1 MPLTIPA
8 REATFIKIE
17 SSWGLEMQRSLV
29 TASVVLLLNMAA
41 CTSAQPS
48 DLPLEEEAAEEF
60 LRTAE
65 VIDLRYLE
73 GQALSRPHQAEL
85 SDGNRTVRALF
96 KTINED
102 RDKVKLASG
111 ETITN
116 FKDSYYHE
124 IAAYRLDRLLGLG
137 IVPPCVKRR
146 VGAKQGS
153 MCLWVEGAM
162 TEWERDKEKNISPPD
177 IEGWNQQMHTVRL
190 FLQLTYDFDYLNTRN
205 LLIDKDWKIYKIDSS
220 RSFRNEHKLRD
231 PSELERFSRVVLES
245 LRQLD
250 AEQVHRALKKSLS
263 KAQIKGL
270 LARRDLIIKVAEQ
283 GEAAVLYP

>member
-1 MPLTIPA
+1 MHRVLVSA
-8 REATFIKIE
+8 
-17 SSWGLEMQRSLV
+17 SLV
-29 TASVVLLLNMAA
+29 LVFILAA
-41 CTSAQPS
+41 SAQVPAS
-48 DLPLEEEAAEEF
+48 GLPLEGAEAEEF
-60 LRTAE
+60 LRSAE

-73 GQALSRPHQAEL
+73 GQALTRPQRATL

-102 RDKVKLASG
+102 RAKVKLSNG

-116 FKDSYYHE
+116 FKDSYYNE
-124 IAAYRLDRLLGLG
+124 IAAYKLDRLLGLG
-137 IVPPCVKRR
+137 VVPPCVKRR

-162 TEWERDKEKNISPPD
+162 TEWERDKEKKLRPPD
-177 IEGWNQQMHTVRL
+177 IEAWNRQMHTIRL

-205 LLIDKDWKIYKIDSS
+205 LLIDEDWKIYKIDSS

-231 PSELERFSRVVLES
+231 PSELERFSRAVLES

-250 AEQVHRALKKSLS
+250 ADEVQTALKESLS
-263 KAQIKGL
+263 KPQIKGL
-270 LARRDLIIKVAEQ
+270 LARRDLILEVAEQ
-283 GEAAVLYP
+283 RVAEKGEEAVLYP